1 MNVALR
7 VLEVLLSVELLLLK
21 LLLLG
26 QLLRLTHTRAYVVL
40 ELLLVAQLVKLL
52 EEQLRV

>member
-52 EEQLRV
+52 KEQLRV